1 VTLAVLASCW
11 HLFCKILIGIQT
23 LSAWQ
28 ERSIAMSKIPA
39 IRKRLSADALFRNIQ
54 QDFQKIPDPRT
65 GNSPIRLVDT
75 LMSGLAM
82 FALKDPSLLAFDQRR
97 QKDEKNLQMI
107 FHMQDVPA
115 DTTMR
120 ETLDP
125 FDYEQLRP
133 AFRHIFACLQRDGA
147 LPKLRFL
154 NGYYLLAL
162 DGTEY
167 FSSHQIH
174 CLQCCEKHHADG
186 TVTYHHQ
193 LLGAAIVCPGHK
205 EVIPLMPEP
214 IFKQDGETKNDCERN
229 ALKRFLPKFRLDHP
243 HLRVIVTLDALY
255 ANAPVI
261 HDLRKSFVEWI
272 IRVKQDGNKFLFK
285 QVEQLAQ
292 GGLTEEFKV
301 LGEDGV
307 LRYFQLA
314 YNVPLN
320 ESNTDVRVDFLDM
333 REPTG
338 EDDKWRHFTFIL
350 EPLLRLCRPQA
361 ELWMQGGR
369 ARWKVE
375 NETFN
380 TLKNQGYHLAHNF
393 GHGYRN
399 LSVVLVMLMM
409 LAFLVDQTQQLGCR
423 LFAAAWEKCISK
435 RALWEQLREIFHQ
448 FHVSSLKAIYE
459 SVLSDRKPRLKA
471 LWDP

>member
-1 VTLAVLASCW
+1 
-11 HLFCKILIGIQT
+11 
-23 LSAWQ
+23 
-28 ERSIAMSKIPA
+28 
-39 IRKRLSADALFRNIQ
+39 
-54 QDFQKIPDPRT
+54 
-65 GNSPIRLVDT
+65 
-75 LMSGLAM
+75 
-82 FALKDPSLLAFDQRR
+82 
-97 QKDEKNLQMI
+97 
-107 FHMQDVPA
+107 
-115 DTTMR
+115 
-120 ETLDP
+120 
-125 FDYEQLRP
+125 
-133 AFRHIFACLQRDGA
+133 
-147 LPKLRFL
+147 
-154 NGYYLLAL
+154 
-162 DGTEY
+162 
-167 FSSHQIH
+167 
-174 CLQCCEKHHADG
+174 
-186 TVTYHHQ
+186 
-193 LLGAAIVCPGHK
+193 
-205 EVIPLMPEP
+205 
-214 IFKQDGETKNDCERN
+214 
-229 ALKRFLPKFRLDHP
+229 LKRFLPKFRLDHP

-338 EDDKWRHFTFIL
+338 EDGKWRHFTFIL
-350 EPLLRLCRPQA
+350 EPLLGLCRPQA

>member
-1 VTLAVLASCW
+1 
-11 HLFCKILIGIQT
+11 
-23 LSAWQ
+23 
-28 ERSIAMSKIPA
+28 MSKIPA
-39 IRKRLSADALFRNIQ
+39 PRKRLSADALFRDIQ
-54 QDFQKIPDPRT
+54 QAFQEIPDHRK
-65 GNSPIRLVDT
+65 GNTPISLTDT

-82 FALKDPSLLAFDQRR
+82 FALKDPSLLAFDLRR
-97 QKDEKNLQMI
+97 QQDKRNLQMI
-107 FHMQDVPA
+107 FHMKNVPA

-120 ETLDP
+120 ETLDL
-125 FDYEQLRP
+125 FDDEQLRP
-133 AFRHIFACLQRDGA
+133 VFRNLFTRLQRDGG
-147 LPKLRFL
+147 LQELCFL
-154 NGYYLLAL
+154 KGYYLLAL

-174 CLQCCEKHHADG
+174 CPQCCEKHHADG

-229 ALKRFLPKFRLDHP
+229 ALKRFLPKFRQDHP
-243 HLRVIVTLDALY
+243 HLRVIATLDALY

-261 HDLRKSFVEWI
+261 RDLRKNFVEWI

-292 GGLTEEFKV
+292 QGLTEEFEV
-301 LGEDGV
+301 LGADRV
-307 LRYFQLA
+307 LRSFQLA

-320 ESNTDVRVDFLDM
+320 ESNTDLRVDFLQV

-338 EDDKWRHFTFIL
+338 GDQWRHFTFIL
-350 EPLLRLCRPQA
+350 EPLLGLCRPQA
-361 ELWMQGGR
+361 EHWMQGGR
-369 ARWKVE
+369 SRWKIE

-380 TLKNQGYHLAHNF
+380 TLKNQGYHLEHNF

-399 LSVVLVMLMM
+399 LSVVLVMLML
-409 LAFLVDQTQQLGCR
+409 LAFLVDQTQQLCCP
-423 LFAAAWEKCISK
+423 LFAAAWEKCTSK
-435 RALWEQLREIFHQ
+435 RALWEQLREFFHR
-448 FHVSSLKAIYE
+448 FHMSSMQEIYQAM
-459 SVLSDRKPRLKA
+459 LSDHKPCWKA
-471 LWDP
+471 LWNP

>member
-1 VTLAVLASCW
+1 
-11 HLFCKILIGIQT
+11 
-23 LSAWQ
+23 
-28 ERSIAMSKIPA
+28 MSKIPA
-39 IRKRLSADALFRNIQ
+39 TRKRLSADALFRNIQ

-65 GNSPIRLVDT
+65 GNSPISLADT

-107 FHMQDVPA
+107 FHLQDVPA
-115 DTTMR
+115 DTTLR

-125 FDYEQLRP
+125 F
-133 AFRHIFACLQRDGA
+133 
-147 LPKLRFL
+147 
-154 NGYYLLAL
+154 
-162 DGTEY
+162 
-167 FSSHQIH
+167 
-174 CLQCCEKHHADG
+174 
-186 TVTYHHQ
+186 
-193 LLGAAIVCPGHK
+193 
-205 EVIPLMPEP
+205 
-214 IFKQDGETKNDCERN
+214 DCERN

-243 HLRVIVTLDALY
+243 HLRVIATLDALY

-261 HDLRKSFVEWI
+261 RDLRKYFVEWI

-292 GGLTEEFKV
+292 CGLTEEFKI

-307 LRYFQLA
+307 LRSFQLA
-314 YNVPLN
+314 HNVPLN
-320 ESNTDVRVDFLDM
+320 ESNPDVLVDFLDI

-350 EPLLRLCRPQA
+350 EPLLGLCRPQA

-380 TLKNQGYHLAHNF
+380 TLKNQGYHLAHNY

>member
-1 VTLAVLASCW
+1 
-11 HLFCKILIGIQT
+11 
-23 LSAWQ
+23 
-28 ERSIAMSKIPA
+28 MSKMPA
-39 IRKRLSADALFRNIQ
+39 TRKRLSADALFRNIQ
-54 QDFQKIPDPRT
+54 QDFEKIPDPRI
-65 GNSPIRLVDT
+65 GKSPISLADT

-125 FDYEQLRP
+125 LDDEQLRP
-133 AFRHIFACLQRDGA
+133 AFRNIFTSLQRDGG
-147 LPKLRFL
+147 LQKLSFL

-167 FSSHQIH
+167 FSSHEIH
-174 CLQCCEKHHADG
+174 CPQCCEKHHADG

-229 ALKRFLPKFRLDHP
+229 ALKRFLPKFRQDHP
-243 HLRVIVTLDALY
+243 HLQVIATLDALY

-261 HDLRKSFVEWI
+261 RDLRKNFVEWI

-285 QVEQLAQ
+285 QVEQLARQ
-292 GGLTEEFKV
+292 GLTEEFEGV
-301 LGEDGV
+301 DSDGV
-307 LRYFQLA
+307 FRHYRLA
-314 YNVPLN
+314 HNVPLN
-320 ESNTDVRVDFLDM
+320 ESNTDVRVDFLDVE
-333 REPTG
+333 EPIG
-338 EDDKWRHFTFIL
+338 GDAWRHSTFIL
-350 EPLLRLCRPQA
+350 EPLLGLCRPQA
-361 ELWMQGGR
+361 ERWMKGGR
-369 ARWKVE
+369 SRWKIE

-380 TLKNQGYHLAHNF
+380 TLKNQGYHLEHNF

-409 LAFLVDQTQQLGCR
+409 LAFLIDQTQQLCCP
-423 LFAAAWEKCISK
+423 LFAAACEECISK
-435 RALWEQLREIFHQ
+435 RALWEQLREFFHRFQ
-448 FHVSSLKAIYE
+448 VSSMQEIYQAM
-459 SVLSDRKPRLKA
+459 LSDRKPQLKA